1 MKWIY
6 PKFSGKRTD
15 NLSLLKQQQH
25 LLHEGLEA
33 TAVVMDTTMYDDK
46 VGNLFPV
53 RLWLKLKKSDGTFIY
68 THAHSLVSMNHIPG
82 KGQSLRIKYLPDN
95 LSSVLILS

>member
-1 MKWIY
+1 M
-6 PKFSGKRTD
+6 FSGKRTD

-53 RLWLKLKKSDGTFIY
+53 RLWLKLKKSDR
-68 THAHSLVSMNHIPG
+68 SEERRVG
-82 KGQSLRIKYLPDN
+82 KECRL
-95 LSSVLILS
+95 